1 MRAWHLAPLVF
12 CVFCESNEVPA
23 PARTFDLGD
32 VTNAT
37 FGGDGSLTVTRDG
50 QTLLSTP
57 AGVPLVSRSLDPEQ
71 PDAWHDPTNTNGFTF
86 SNVDARAVHVDSP
99 APGVLHVTTND
110 DGSPTTLVRFTLAS
124 DDGFYTGMGERFSH
138 VSARGAIVPMQL
150 VVDAKFES
158 ATNDAHVPVPLL
170 VSSNGY
176 GVFFE
181 SRESG
186 AFDVAKTDP
195 KTVTV
200 TFEGKSASVWF
211 FFARDPLHVVEMY
224 TQHVG
229 LPRAFPRWALGPFYW
244 RNKFDGQQQVIDD
257 ASMLRNLHIPTT
269 TIWIDNP
276 WQTAWN
282 TFVPDPTMYPD
293 FPTLAGV
300 LTALGY
306 RFMFW
311 SEPYL
316 EKPGTGPDNE
326 ARQLYAAH
334 EDAFVRLKDDTIFQA
349 LGSDNSLGFGMIDFT
364 TSTGRDFWASMATR
378 DVSMGAAGF
387 KLDYGEDIVAQ
398 FFNARIGIKFA
409 DGETDRTARSY
420 PLGYHD
426 AYHQA
431 LDAARTDG
439 FLLVRASS
447 YGGAS
452 HTDAIWPGDLDNDF
466 SKYGDDNGSGTLLVG
481 GLPSAV
487 IAAQTLSASGF
498 PAFGSD
504 TGGFRHG
511 LPTKEAL
518 LRWAE
523 HTAYSVVMQ
532 NGGGGDTHAPW
543 AYDDETVSLY
553 RNLAASHTQLE
564 PYLSSL
570 ARAAETVGTPTIR
583 ALPLAFPS
591 DTAGFASADDEY
603 MLGPDLLVAP
613 VVTQGATSRTVH
625 FPPGA
630 WARLAT
636 TDLVNGP
643 GDSVIDAPLG
653 VPLVYGRVGA
663 LVPMLAADVD
673 TLVSSSAPAVVTVD
687 QRPTVEARGWP
698 SGDALASFDDG
709 ANVSVHDAQDGVTV
723 TFATNALS
731 TAIVCTLDLRSR
743 QGKKDPLTH
752 VMSNGVELPSLASEA
767 DVRASSGSAYFL
779 SGDFIVLR
787 LAGDTSAT
795 IE

>member
-1 MRAWHLAPLVF
+1 MRAWYLAPLVF
-12 CVFCESNEVPA
+12 CAFCESNEVLA

-32 VTNAT
+32 STNAT
-37 FGGDGSLTVTRDG
+37 FGGDGSLAVTRDG
-50 QTLLSTP
+50 QTLLASP
-57 AGVPLVSRSLDPEQ
+57 QGVPLVTRVLDPEQ
-71 PDAWHDPTNTNGFTF
+71 PDAWHDPGKTDAYTF
-86 SNVDARAVHVDSP
+86 SNIDARAIAVESP
-99 APGVLHVTTND
+99 APGILHVTTND
-110 DGSPTTLVRFTLAS
+110 DGSPTALVRFTLAS

-150 VVDAKFES
+150 VVDAKYES

-170 VSSNGY
+170 VSSKGY

-200 TFEGKSASVWF
+200 TFEGKGASVWF

-224 TQHVG
+224 MQHVG
-229 LPRAFPRWALGPFYW
+229 LPRALPRWALGPFYW
-244 RNKFDGQQQVIDD
+244 RNKFEGQQQVIDD
-257 ASMLRNLHIPTT
+257 ATMLRTLHIPTT

-282 TFVPDPTMYPD
+282 TFVPDPTMYPQ
-293 FPTLAGV
+293 FPSLASYI
-300 LTALGY
+300 TSLGY

-316 EKPGTGPDNE
+316 EKPGTGPDDE

-334 EDAFVRLKDDTIFQA
+334 EDALVRLKDDTIFEA
-349 LGSDNSLGFGMIDFT
+349 LGSDNKLGFGMIDFT
-364 TSTGRDFWASMATR
+364 TSVGRDFWASMASR
-378 DVSMGAAGF
+378 DVALGAAGF
-387 KLDYGEDIVAQ
+387 KLDYGEDIVPQ

-420 PLGYHD
+420 PLGYHA

-431 LDAARTDG
+431 LDAVRTDG

-452 HTDAIWPGDLDNDF
+452 ITNAIWPGDLDNDF
-466 SKYGDDNGSGTLLVG
+466 SKYGDDDGTGTLLVG
-481 GLPSAV
+481 GLPSVV
-487 IAAQTLSASGF
+487 IAAQTLAASGF
-498 PAFGSD
+498 PSFGSD

-511 LPTKEAL
+511 QPTKEAL

-523 HTAYSVVMQ
+523 HTAYSIIMQ

-553 RNLAASHTQLE
+553 RNLAAIHTRLE

-570 ARAAETVGTPTIR
+570 ARAAETLGTPTIR

-591 DTAGFASADDEY
+591 DVAGFDSADDEY
-603 MLGPDLLVAP
+603 MLGPDLFVAP
-613 VVTQGATSRTVH
+613 IITAGATSRTVH

-630 WARLAT
+630 WAKLT
-636 TDLVNGP
+636 SDDLVTGP
-643 GDSVIDAPLG
+643 TDTSVDAPLG
-653 VPLVYGRVGA
+653 DPIVYGRVGA
-663 LVPMLAADVD
+663 LIPMFAADID
-673 TLVSSSAPAVVTVD
+673 TLVSATTGTVVTID

-698 SGDALASFDDG
+698 SGDALSIFDDG
-709 ANVSVHDAQDGVTV
+709 GRVAVHDGQDGVTV
-723 TFATNALS
+723 AFAPNALS

-743 QGKKDPLTH
+743 KGKTDPLTH
-752 VMSNGVELPSLASEA
+752 VVSNGVDLPALASET
-767 DVRASSGSAYFL
+767 DVRAATGSAYFL
-779 SGDFIVLR
+779 SGDSIVLR
-787 LAGDTSAT
+787 LAGETSAT